1 MHLGILLDEKHNFRE
16 HIDTTNLNV
25 NKSISVMR
33 PQMFYGDISYDQPQN
48 ESSCE
53 KIESLQYRAALA
65 ITGAI
70 QGTFRERIYQDWDQD
85 HSNHGDGIDDSVAC
99 LK

>member
-33 PQMFYGDISYDQPQN
+33 PQMLYGDISYDQPQN
-48 ESSCE
+48 
-53 KIESLQYRAALA
+53 
-65 ITGAI
+65 
-70 QGTFRERIYQDWDQD
+70 
-85 HSNHGDGIDDSVAC
+85 
-99 LK
+99 